1 MLSMYRTATT
11 SMISTA
17 SRRVYHS
24 TAKSF
29 KASVDNSSTSSSM
42 ASKQAAK
49 VSSETA
55 AKPAAEAAA
64 AETATKGGLMS
75 FPKDHPFAFQLM
87 VATGKT
93 SAADLMCQVV
103 AERKKWDEIDWKR
116 NGIFV
121 VFGFA
126 YLGGFQYWLMVT
138 KYRQWFP
145 TMDRFGKLSVAE
157 KLKDTAG
164 MLDALKMIVFDVTV
178 HLPIIY
184 FPTYYTVKEFVGGH
198 SWNPTDWV
206 KDGVTKYTSNLQ
218 EDLTAMIQLW
228 GPSDCVQFV
237 LPIHIRMPFRHLVSF
252 FWTAYVSF
260 TRGAIDEDEAAVV
273 AVVEA
278 PVDAAQ

>member
-1 MLSMYRTATT
+1 MYRTSAT
-11 SMISTA
+11 SIISTA

-24 TAKSF
+24 TTKSL
-29 KASVDNSSTSSSM
+29 KASVDNSSSSSST
-42 ASKQAAK
+42 ASKQAAAK
-49 VSSETA
+49 ISSESA

-64 AETATKGGLMS
+64 ATKGGITS

-93 SAADLMCQVV
+93 SAADLMCQIV

-145 TMDRFGKLSVAE
+145 TMDRFAKMSVAE

-164 MLDALKMIVFDVTV
+164 ILDAMKMIVFDLTV

-198 SWNPTDWV
+198 SWNPADWV
-206 KDGVTKYTSNLQ
+206 KDGVSKYSNNLQ
-218 EDLTAMIQLW
+218 EDLTAMIKLW

-237 LPIHIRMPFRHLVSF
+237 LPMHIRMPFRHLVSF

-260 TRGAIDEDEAAVV
+260 TRGAIDEGEAAVT
-273 AVVEA
+273 AVVEV
-278 PVDAAQ
+278 PVVEAAQ

>member
-1 MLSMYRTATT
+1 MYRTSASSLIT
-11 SMISTA
+11 SA

-24 TAKSF
+24 TSKSF
-29 KASVDNSSTSSSM
+29 KSATTTS
-42 ASKQAAK
+42 KAAAEN
-49 VSSETA
+49 V
-55 AKPAAEAAA
+55 AKPAAAAA
-64 AETATKGGLMS
+64 SKGGIMS
-75 FPKDHPFAFQLM
+75 FPKTHPFAFQLM

-93 SAADLMCQVV
+93 SAADLVCQVV
-103 AERKKWDEIDWKR
+103 AERKSWDEIDWKR

-126 YLGGFQYWLMVT
+126 YLGGFQYYLMVT

-145 TMDRFGKLSVAE
+145 TMDRFAKLSFAD

-164 MLDALKMIVFDVTV
+164 ILDAMKMVLFDVTV
-178 HLPIIY
+178 HLPIMY
-184 FPTYYTVKEFVGGH
+184 FPTYYTVKEFVGGN
-198 SWNPTDWV
+198 SWSPVDWV
-206 KDGVTKYTSNLQ
+206 KDGCTKYSNNMK

-260 TRGAIDEDEAAVV
+260 TRGAIEEEEEAEATP
-273 AVVEA
+273 VEPLQIA
-278 PVDAAQ
+278 TSPTSTKP